1 MILQAT
7 QQLLDE
13 LPSYAEL
20 TRTVASP
27 QPAGLHEPQ
36 GKEVALWM
44 CDSILAAR
52 VQFLMSVLGPCL
64 PALSQVRF
72 LKGSVR
78 WPWTAAADCALL
90 YAVQLS
96 KTRKSVN
103 YESWKTEA
111 LCEQV
116 VAADVILP

>member
-27 QPAGLHEPQ
+27 QLPAPGLDEPQ
-36 GKEVALWM
+36 GKEAALWM

-72 LKGSVR
+72 LTGSVR
-78 WPWTAAADCALL
+78 RPWTAADDSAML
-90 YAVQLS
+90 YA
-96 KTRKSVN
+96 
-103 YESWKTEA
+103 
-111 LCEQV
+111 
-116 VAADVILP
+116 I